1 MESIESKKLSMGI
14 STAIIN
20 LISTAKIPQKEIAKI
35 LGKSESNI
43 SRQFKNEYPL
53 SLDDIGLL
61 AGKLE
66 LPIVST
72 VIKAF
77 LEKVEFGQQE
87 RNDLIEMI
95 RIDEAGQDRL
105 EELEGIN

>member
-1 MESIESKKLSMGI
+1 MESLESKKLSIGI
-14 STAIIN
+14 SSAVIK
-20 LISTAKIPQKEIAKI
+20 LLSGAKIPQKEIAKI

-77 LEKVEFGQQE
+77 IDKVEFGEQE

-95 RIDEAGQDRL
+95 RIDDAGQERL
-105 EELEGIN
+105 EELEGI

>member
-1 MESIESKKLSMGI
+1 MESLESKKLSIEI
-14 STAIIN
+14 SSAVLK
-20 LISTAKIPQKEIAKI
+20 LISKAKIPQKQIAKI

-53 SLDDIGLL
+53 SMDDIGLL
-61 AGKLE
+61 AGKLD
-66 LPIVST
+66 LPIVAT

-77 LEKVEFGQQE
+77 LDKMEYGQQE

-95 RIDEAGQDRL
+95 RIDEAGQKRL
-105 EELEGIN
+105 DELEKL